1 MRVQTG
7 CQVSDTLLVM
17 LMVVLKVSKKRG
29 GKNTS
34 IIYAHTLWR
43 AAITYILIP
52 TKMLQQRFRCHRRD
66 LKHFVNLFDG
76 CCLRTHQCLHWE
88 VLWKC
93 GEEGWIQEKKRRR
106 IKTESD
112 PGQVRHS
119 FPSAL
124 GGHAFVPRTPRRSQS
139 MRQLQICRPPLKKKE
154 KKKNSSVG
162 ITIRFVYSLR
172 GYSG

>member
-1 MRVQTG
+1 
-7 CQVSDTLLVM
+7 
-17 LMVVLKVSKKRG
+17 
-29 GKNTS
+29 
-34 IIYAHTLWR
+34 
-43 AAITYILIP
+43 
-52 TKMLQQRFRCHRRD
+52 MLQQRFRCHRRD

-124 GGHAFVPRTPRRSQS
+124 GGHTFVPRTPRRSQS
-139 MRQLQICRPPLKKKE
+139 MRQLHICRPPLKKKE
-154 KKKNSSVG
+154 KKKNSSIHCRDIPARVRVLG
-162 ITIRFVYSLR
+162 DIGHWMAMPGHQVQLR
-172 GYSG
+172 LRH